1 MPKIKAV
8 FTDIDHTLTD
18 PLTHQVPQSAIQAIQ
33 LARKNGVKVI
43 AATGRNLTANGA
55 GPVENMEFD
64 GYVTVNG
71 QYCYLPDGTTLRFAP
86 FQRAWVEESIK
97 LGIEHCFFASYHQRN
112 IISINGFND
121 GVQKFYDSF
130 SSPVPPFLS
139 NDKIDKDQI
148 ISIIPFVQELS
159 LIHI

>member
-8 FTDIDHTLTD
+8 FTDIDNTLTD
-18 PLTHQVPQSAIQAIQ
+18 PQTHKIPLSAVQAIQ
-33 LARKNGVKVI
+33 LARNNGIKVF

-86 FQRAWVEESIK
+86 FNRDWVEESIRH
-97 LGIEHCFFASYHQRN
+97 GQ
-112 IISINGFND
+112 
-121 GVQKFYDSF
+121 
-130 SSPVPPFLS
+130 
-139 NDKIDKDQI
+139 
-148 ISIIPFVQELS
+148 
-159 LIHI
+159 